1 MHDTATIE
9 AAKLARRTWL
19 VSLVLYCSAHFLV
32 DLYTTA
38 LGILQPVLQKLFKLS
53 FTQAGII
60 AGVYVLSGSMMQP
73 LYGYLCD
80 RFRSRL
86 FPRWAPR
93 LPRFFFLCSPGAA
106 GFTVCC

>member
-1 MHDTATIE
+1 MHDTATIQ

-19 VSLVLYCSAHFLV
+19 VPLVLYCSAHFLV

-60 AGVYVLSGSMMQP
+60 AGCYVLSGSMMQP

-86 FPRWAPR
+86 FSALGPAIAAV
-93 LPRFFFLCSPGAA
+93 FFLSLPGAA
-106 GFTVCC
+106 GFTACC